1 MIFFYVAAIVFI
13 VVSIGT
19 TVSHYFLWKHTRCV
33 RKNLDRVLGGKTADE
48 FYDFVNGGRGVNV
61 SDADVEKVEDE
72 S

>member
-19 TVSHYFLWKHTRCV
+19 AVSHYFLWKHMRCV
-33 RKNLDRVLGGKTADE
+33 RKNLDRVLDGKTADE
-48 FYDFVNGGRGVNV
+48 FYDFVNGSRSVNV
-61 SDADVEKVEDE
+61 SDTDVEKVEDE